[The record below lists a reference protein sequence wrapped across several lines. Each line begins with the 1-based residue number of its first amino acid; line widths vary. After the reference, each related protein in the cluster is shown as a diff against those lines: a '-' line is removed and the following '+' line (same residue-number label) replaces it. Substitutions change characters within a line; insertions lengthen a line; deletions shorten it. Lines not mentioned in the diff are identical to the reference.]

1 MKNSPVPVI
10 VGASQFTQSKN
21 LSDPLDPLNLM
32 LKTSEKAFSETGT
45 DEIKSYIDTIYMV
58 NIRSWSYKDAPG
70 KLSEILNIKP
80 SQKVYLSDG
89 GNTPQMLVN
98 RAVREISS
106 GKCKGILITGA
117 EASYSAYR
125 AKKGKIKLN
134 WPEKEEPLYMEG
146 KIWHGTNE
154 FENKYELIT
163 PAYSYAIFETALR
176 AKSNNTILEHNHYIG
191 NLFKHFADI
200 ASRNP
205 YAWAKPNFSVGD
217 IITPSPE
224 NRNICHPYT
233 KRMCSN
239 VFTDQAGSLLITS
252 ESIAEQ
258 LNINKQKWVYHMG
271 GSDLQNV
278 FNITQRPSLTNSP
291 ASREGVKLVLHQAGL
306 KLKDI
311 NKFDI
316 YSCFPSIVETI
327 MDEIGLNA
335 DDTRDLTVT
344 GGLAYF
350 GGPWSNYSLH
360 AIITSIE
367 LIRRNPTLKIMVIA
381 NGGYNTKQ
389 SFGIYGNR
397 PMYIPWNEEEEKKIQ
412 REIFK
417 TSLTLPVEKANG
429 QFKVEGYTLIFNR
442 QGESIK
448 GIAIGHLKNGN
459 RTLAYIHAP
468 KEKLK
473 EIEKKELVGTIF
485 PVRFNEGLNRNII
498 KILN

>member
-1 MKNSPVPVI
+1 MKTNLVPVI

-21 LSDPLDPLNLM
+21 LNDPLDPLNLM
-32 LKTSEKAFSETGT
+32 VKTSEEAFSEAAT

-70 KLSEILNIKP
+70 LLSEIVGLKP
-80 SQKVYLSDG
+80 TQKIYLSDG

-98 RAVREISS
+98 RAVRKISS
-106 GKCKGILITGA
+106 GERKGILITGA
-117 EASYSAYR
+117 EASYSALR

-134 WPEKEEPLYMEG
+134 WPEEEKPSYMEG

-176 AKSNNTILEHNHYIG
+176 AKSNKNIIEHNHYIG
-191 NLFKHFADI
+191 SLFEHFADI

-205 YAWAKPNFSVGD
+205 YAWIKQNFSADD
-217 IITPSPE
+217 IVTPIHE

-239 VFTDQAGSLLITS
+239 VFTDQAGSLVITS
-252 ESIAEQ
+252 ESIAER
-258 LNINKQKWVYHMG
+258 LNINKKNWVYHMG

-278 FNITQRPSLTNSP
+278 FSITQRPSLTNSP
-291 ASREGVKLVLHQAGL
+291 ASREGVKLALQQAGL

-316 YSCFPSIVETI
+316 YSCFPSIVEII
-327 MDEIGLNA
+327 MNEIGLNA
-335 DDTRDLTVT
+335 DDKRDLTVT

-367 LIRRNPTLKIMVIA
+367 LIRKNPALKIMVIA

-397 PMYIPWNEEEEKKIQ
+397 HSYISWNKEKENKIQ
-412 REIFK
+412 KQILK
-417 TSLTLPVEKANG
+417 KSLPFPVEIAYG

-442 QGESIK
+442 QGEPIN
-448 GIAIGHLKNGN
+448 GIALGRLNKGN
-459 RTLAYIHAP
+459 RTLAYIQAS
-468 KEKLK
+468 KGKLN
-473 EIEKKELVGTIF
+473 EIEKTELVGKIF
-485 PVRFNEGLNRNII
+485 PIRFNKELNRNVI
-498 KILN
+498 KIPN